1 MVRKTAK
8 HVARN
13 KKKYWRKISTQDIED
28 RLEDVRV
35 QEMTGYVLRISA
47 LIYQTDIISNEVFVQ
62 SGIINLLNLIL
73 NYFRSSIRPDP
84 IGDSLL
90 ISLKILDP
98 IRNKIIYNS
107 MFKKILLANKE
118 NQKPIGNT
126 IRE

>member
-35 QEMTGYVLRISA
+35 QEMTGYVLRI
-47 LIYQTDIISNEVFVQ
+47 YQTDIISNEGCVQ

-73 NYFRSSIRPDP
+73 NYFRSSIRPDRRF
-84 IGDSLL
+84 SL
-90 ISLKILDP
+90 D
-98 IRNKIIYNS
+98 
-107 MFKKILLANKE
+107 
-118 NQKPIGNT
+118 
-126 IRE
+126 